1 GLFIKEGPI
10 VQVKST
16 GKKKEILSD
25 KDKSIQWE
33 GPLVILVNELSASA
47 SEILAAAMQ
56 DYKRAIILG
65 SKQTYGK
72 GTVQNIINLNQFL
85 RGSNEFGDV
94 GALKVTT
101 QKFYRINGGS
111 TQLEGVKSDV
121 IVPDKYS
128 YTDMGEKDQENPLP
142 WDKIEA
148 APHKQWSG
156 YIDYDL
162 TIQKSK
168 ERMAKNPQLQ
178 LIDQNAKWI
187 KEQQEEKV
195 YPLNIEDYKL
205 DAQKDEE
212 AVKRF
217 RQISEYQTDLSFTS
231 LAYEKE

>member
-1 GLFIKEGPI
+1 
-10 VQVKST
+10 
-16 GKKKEILSD
+16 
-25 KDKSIQWE
+25 
-33 GPLVILVNELSASA
+33 
-47 SEILAAAMQ
+47 
-56 DYKRAIILG
+56 
-65 SKQTYGK
+65 
-72 GTVQNIINLNQFL
+72 
-85 RGSNEFGDV
+85 
-94 GALKVTT
+94 GARKVTT

-111 TQLEGVKSDV
+111 TQLAGVKSDV

-142 WDKIEA
+142 CDKIEA

-168 ERMAKNPQLQ
+168 ERMAKNPQPQ

-231 LAYEKE
+231 LAYEKELMAQDTILKEKRNRWHANLSKDVYIEEAIHVLQDLKLSTMKTGKVAKIRD